1 MAVSLSVER
10 NKNQYKPQPLQGLFL
25 FLFHFS
31 LLLSFVLRKYGLR
44 GSEQLGNGRG
54 SGINAGTE
62 TGPVVEI
69 NDGETP
75 IGAHDGIASID
86 GNACGLAGL
95 LGSGLQGLCIK
106 GVAVRRAIVDL

>member
-62 TGPVVEI
+62 TGPIVEI

-86 GNACGLAGL
+86 GNACGLQLAGPL
-95 LGSGLQGLCIK
+95 HQRRSRETGHCGPP
-106 GVAVRRAIVDL
+106 VRTC